1 MIIDLEACIHLWKV
15 EITLRQLQI
24 DFWLICNGFSIHIRE
39 RQFELSKSDRLQ
51 SALHCQC

>member
-1 MIIDLEACIHLWKV
+1 MESC
-15 EITLRQLQI
+15 EITLGQLQI